1 MNDRESSRQGTFLYT
16 AYFIYFF
23 CGLTQCFEGVILPE
37 FKDFFKSSYLEQMLI
52 PFAKNIPFVLAV
64 GIGFLIHRLGYK
76 HCLSIAMFLY
86 AAGTFLLVPGLH
98 SRQYWLVLLAFLAIG
113 TGFNFQIVAGN
124 PLLSALGPSAG
135 SSSRLNLGN
144 ALGAVAQIIAP
155 ATLSFIIP
163 ATLVN
168 VEDKLPYIARLFV
181 ALGVILTLT
190 AVFTLLLRTSDAAV
204 AFEPSRV
211 AGTPDR
217 RRPLAWAQPRVWLG
231 FVTIF
236 LVLGAEA
243 VLFSNYRNYLLDPA
257 IAGLSAPQSLTLNTT
272 FMAIFAAGRLT
283 ASWVQKRVAPAATLV
298 FNLVVSLVLLG
309 VIMTT
314 RGTVAVVAVTAIGF
328 FVSIFFPTLYA
339 LAIEGMGEQT
349 AQASGLLTMG
359 FLGCAFLPVLQG
371 WLADRFGL
379 QASYASCIVP
389 YLFALLY
396 TLRTFRSKS

>member
-1 MNDRESSRQGTFLYT
+1 MRDHETGHPGTLLFT

-37 FKDFFKSSYLEQMLI
+37 FKDYFKSTYLEQMLI

-64 GIGFLIHRLGYK
+64 GIGFLIRRIGYR

-86 AAGTFLLVPGLH
+86 AGGTLLLVPGLH
-98 SRQYWLVLLAFLAIG
+98 SRQYGLVLLAFLVIG

-124 PLLSALGPSAG
+124 PLLAALGPAAG
-135 SSSRLNLGN
+135 SSSRLNLAN

-155 ATLSFIIP
+155 ATLALIIP
-163 ATLVN
+163 TALVN
-168 VEDKLPYIARLFV
+168 VTDKLPYIARLFT
-181 ALGVILTLT
+181 ALGAILTLT
-190 AVFTLLLRTSDAAV
+190 AVFTLLVKTTGASLALGVSETSGV
-204 AFEPSRV
+204 P
-211 AGTPDR
+211 AG
-217 RRPLAWAQPRVWLG
+217 RRPATWAQPKVLLG
-231 FVTIF
+231 FVTLF

-272 FMAIFAAGRLT
+272 FMAVFAAGRLT
-283 ASWVQKRVAPAATLV
+283 ASWIQKHVPPATTLI
-298 FNLVVSLVLLG
+298 FNLVVSLALLG

-314 RGTVAVVAVTAIGF
+314 RGITAVVAVTAIGF
-328 FVSIFFPTLYA
+328 FVSSFFPTLYA
-339 LAIEGMGEQT
+339 LAIEGMGEAT

-359 FLGCAFLPVLQG
+359 FLGCAILPVVQG

-379 QASYASCIVP
+379 QLSYAICVVP
-389 YLFALLY
+389 YLFALWY
-396 TLRTFRSKS
+396 TLRSGRAKS